1 MMLICWKSVHQF
13 FHCVILPDI
22 NLYTAKMPK
31 NLFLRTI
38 NTVQNL
44 GRIVFI
50 WQRYYYTFLVSLIS
64 LYLFHRYLWTQETYL
79 IYFSPVRNARFRP
92 AFASITRVAANK
104 RDCGT
109 NTDLRSSTPRS
120 CSVVLRNEH
129 ISKKKKK
136 RIVQM
141 TMAKPAHE
149 MTGA

>member
-22 NLYTAKMPK
+22 NTQLKCLK
-31 NLFLRTI
+31 ILFSGL
-38 NTVQNL
+38 NTVQTL
-44 GRIVFI
+44 DRIVFI
-50 WQRYYYTFLVSLIS
+50 WQRYYYTFLVSLVS
-64 LYLFHRYLWTQETYL
+64 LYLFHRYLWTQEMYL

-109 NTDLRSSTPRS
+109 NTDLRSSIPRS

-129 ISKKKKK
+129 IIKKKKK
-136 RIVQM
+136 REKNCANEICH
-141 TMAKPAHE
+141 A
-149 MTGA
+149 